1 MNQHSFEDFS
11 AFDPLL
17 LLPEVPSRGAL
28 LGAKGTWC
36 DHFARQRRD
45 LLAVATLERAGVGLD
60 TLVVLDSKEP
70 VAELL
75 AKAHARLA
83 PKGTLL
89 ARLPNAS
96 LPESVYRRLYRS
108 LQAIGSNRV
117 GLEEL
122 RCELAAAGFDVE
134 GLYAWVPNE
143 SLPYALFPVADRRML
158 RFFLEGLLPR
168 VGFKRKLACML
179 ASVLD
184 PAAIAPYFFVLAKR
198 ET

>member
-1 MNQHSFEDFS
+1 MNLHSFEDFS

-17 LLPEVPSRGAL
+17 LLREAPSQGAL
-28 LGAKGTWC
+28 VGANGTWC

-45 LLAVATLERAGVGLD
+45 LLEVATLERAGVGLE
-60 TLVVLDSKEP
+60 TLVVLDSEDP

-75 AKAHARLA
+75 AKAHARLV
-83 PKGTLL
+83 PRGTLL

-96 LPESVYRRLYRS
+96 LPERVYRRLYQS

-117 GLEEL
+117 RLDEL
-122 RCELAAAGFDVE
+122 RSELIAAGFGIE

-143 SLPYALFPVADRRML
+143 SLPYALFPVEDRRML

-168 VGFKRKLACML
+168 VGLKRKLACKL
-179 ASVLD
+179 APLLD
-184 PAAIAPYFFVLAKR
+184 PAAVAPYFFVLARR
-198 ET
+198 EA